1 MVVFGVSIIVFLM
14 TFLSGD
20 PAVLMLPID
29 ATSEEVEA
37 LREAMGLNDPLLV
50 QYARFISK
58 AVKGDF
64 GYSIRHREPALRL
77 VIERLPATIELSLAG
92 MAIALCTG
100 IPLGILAATRRQS
113 FTDLSAMGIALLG
126 QSMANFWLG
135 IMLIYVFAVRLRI
148 LPSFGRGGWRH
159 LALPAVTLATR
170 LVAILTR
177 MTRSTMLEVLGEDYI
192 RTARAKGL
200 KQRVVLVRHALRNA
214 LIPIVTIIALQLGA
228 LMGGT
233 VIIETVF
240 TWPGVGLL
248 TVHAIYNRDYPLVQA
263 SVFILALSF
272 VVFNLFA
279 DIVYGMLDPRVRLA
293 RRG

>member
-29 ATSEEVEA
+29 ATIEEVEA